1 MLNPDPGAAAAT
13 ATPAPALTNHDTP
26 FDADRVRTRSA
37 ALAAELSG
45 IEWITDG
52 RVERLSQDFYWFSP
66 VLKRQL
72 QHLRADAV
80 ARPRTEAE
88 VVAVVGACARQGVPI
103 TVRGSGTG
111 NYGQCMP
118 LHGGVILDLSAYN
131 QLLWARPGVARAQAG
146 IRMMD
151 LDKQTQ
157 AGVAGPDGRATP
169 WELRCVPSTF
179 RSATLGGLYGGGFG
193 GVGSINFGPL
203 ASTGNVLGVR
213 ALSIEPEPQAIEL
226 RAPEALL
233 LHHVYGTNG
242 IVLELEVGLAPAHD
256 WLEAIVC
263 FEGADDAAGFDAA
276 LGFADAL
283 AAAPGIVK
291 KSVTLLAAPIPD
303 LLLQAVPWMKGTMTP
318 GSHAVFVLVAE
329 FAEPGF
335 AQLVAEHGGTVTLRK
350 TAAEVKASNRTL
362 VEYTWNH
369 TTLHAMKVDKGLTYI
384 QSGFAAGAHLAQA
397 KALRRQLGDEV
408 LVHLE
413 FIRTK
418 EGAMTCS
425 GLQLVR
431 YSSDDRLDAI
441 MQAHRD
447 AGVYI
452 ANPHVWRVED
462 GKQGQVNP
470 DIVSTKLRLD
480 PAGLLNPG
488 KLKGWAQREQIMA
501 DAAAGRLQLPGLATL
516 PRF

>member
-1 MLNPDPGAAAAT
+1 MSFDPAT
-13 ATPAPALTNHDTP
+13 
-26 FDADRVRTRSA
+26 VRERSA
-37 ALAAELSG
+37 ALVQALPG

-66 VLKRQL
+66 VLRRQL
-72 QHLRADAV
+72 GALRADAV
-80 ARPRTEAE
+80 ARPTTEDEIRA
-88 VVAVVGACARQGVPI
+88 VVAGCARAGVPI
-103 TVRGSGTG
+103 TPRGSGTG

-118 LHGGVILDLSAYN
+118 LHGGVVLDLTAYGT
-131 QLLWARPGVARAQAG
+131 LLWARPGVARAQAG
-146 IRMMD
+146 IRMMEMD
-151 LDKQTQ
+151 RATQ
-157 AGVAGPDGRATP
+157 AQG

-193 GVGSINFGPL
+193 GVGSINYGPL
-203 ASTGNVLGVR
+203 ASTGNVLGVK
-213 ALSIEPEPQAIEL
+213 AMTVEPEPKVVEL

-242 IVLELEVGLAPAHD
+242 LVLELEVALAPAHP

-263 FEGADDAAGFDAA
+263 FETFDAA
-276 LGFADAL
+276 IEFGDAL
-283 AAAPGIVK
+283 ASAPGIVK

-303 LLLQAVPWMKGTMTP
+303 LLLQAVPALAGCMSP
-318 GSHAVFVLVAE
+318 GAHAVFVLVAE
-329 FAEPGF
+329 FAEAGCL
-335 AQLVAEHGGTVTLRK
+335 QLVRAFGGRVSFRRS
-350 TAAEVKASNRTL
+350 AAEAKLGNRTI

-369 TTLHAMKVDKGLTYI
+369 TTLHAMKVDRGLTYI
-384 QSGFAAGAHLAQA
+384 QSGFQPGRHVQQA
-397 KALRRQLGDEV
+397 KTLRQRLGDEV

-418 EGAMTCS
+418 EGAMNCS

-431 YSSDDRLDAI
+431 YSTDQRLDEI
-441 MQAHRD
+441 MQIHREH
-447 AGVYI
+447 GVYI
-452 ANPHVWRVED
+452 ANPHVWAVED

-470 DIVSTKLRLD
+470 DVVAAKLRFD

-488 KLKGWAQREQIMA
+488 KLRGWEEREQILA
-501 DAAAGRLQLPGLATL
+501 DSAAGRVSLATL

>member
-1 MLNPDPGAAAAT
+1 M
-13 ATPAPALTNHDTP
+13 
-26 FDADRVRTRSA
+26 FDRTRTQQATA
-37 ALAAELSG
+37 ALATELPG
-45 IEWITDG
+45 LEWITDS

-72 QHLRADAV
+72 AELRADAV
-80 ARPRTEAE
+80 VRPRTEDEIRAA
-88 VVAVVGACARQGVPI
+88 VAGCARAGIPI

-131 QLLWARPGVARAQAG
+131 RLLWAKPGVARAQAG
-146 IRMMD
+146 IRMMEMD
-151 LDKQTQ
+151 RQLQQ
-157 AGVAGPDGRATP
+157 GVAGPDGRPGGA

-193 GVGSINFGPL
+193 GVGSINYGPL
-203 ASTGNVLGVR
+203 ASTGNVLGVK
-213 ALSIEPEPQAIEL
+213 AMTVEPEPKTVEL

-242 IVLELEVGLAPAHD
+242 LVLELEVALAPAHP

-263 FEGADDAAGFDAA
+263 FDGFDEAI
-276 LGFADAL
+276 GFADAL
-283 AAAPGIVK
+283 ASAPGIVK

-303 LLLQAVPWMKGTMTP
+303 LLMAATPLMAGSMNP

-329 FAEPGF
+329 FAEP
-335 AQLVAEHGGTVTLRK
+335 ALQQLVAEFGGGVTLRK
-350 TAAEVKASNRTL
+350 TAEEVTRSNRTI

-369 TTLHAMKVDKGLTYI
+369 TTLHAMKVDKSLTYI
-384 QSGFAAGAHLAQA
+384 QSGYDAGRHVAQA
-397 KALRRQLGDEV
+397 KALRERLGDEV

-418 EGAMTCS
+418 EGAMNCS

-431 YSSDDRLDAI
+431 YRDDERLDEI
-441 MQAHRD
+441 MRIHRD
-447 AGVYI
+447 HGVFI
-452 ANPHVWRVED
+452 ANPHVYIVED

-470 DIVSTKLRLD
+470 DVVATKIRFD

-488 KLKGWAQREQIMA
+488 KLRGWEVREQIMA
-501 DAAAGRLQLPGLATL
+501 DAAAGRVSLATL

>member
-1 MLNPDPGAAAAT
+1 MSFDRQQTQAQSARLAVELN
-13 ATPAPALTNHDTP
+13 
-26 FDADRVRTRSA
+26 S
-37 ALAAELSG
+37 
-45 IEWITDG
+45 IEWITDA

-66 VLKRQL
+66 VLKREL
-72 QHLRADAV
+72 EGLRADAV
-80 ARPRTEAE
+80 ARPKAE
-88 VVAVVGACARQGVPI
+88 DEIRAVVAACAQNGVPI

-131 QLLWARPGVARAQAG
+131 QLLWCKSGVARAQAG
-146 IRMMD
+146 IRMME
-151 LDKQTQ
+151 LDKQTAPQ
-157 AGVAGPDGRATP
+157 AY
-169 WELRCVPSTF
+169 ELRCVPSTY

-193 GVGSINFGPL
+193 GVGSINYGPL

-213 ALSIEPEPQAIEL
+213 AMSIEPAPKVIEL

-242 IVLELEVGLAPAHD
+242 LVLELEVALAPAHP
-256 WLEAIVC
+256 WLEAMAC
-263 FEGADDAAGFDAA
+263 FDSFDAA
-276 LGFADAL
+276 IECGDAL
-283 AAAPGIVK
+283 ASAPGITK
-291 KSVTLLAAPIPD
+291 KSITLFAAPIPD
-303 LLLQAVPWMKGTMTP
+303 LLMQATPLLKGAMPANT
-318 GSHAVFVLVAE
+318 HALFVLVAE
-329 FAEPGF
+329 SNEA
-335 AQLVAEHGGTVTLRK
+335 ALQQVVAEFGGSISYRK
-350 TAAEVKASNRTL
+350 TAEEVKKSNRTI

-369 TTLHAMKVDKGLTYI
+369 TTLHAMKVDKNLTYI
-384 QSGFAAGAHLAQA
+384 QSGFAAGQHVQQA
-397 KALRRQLGDEV
+397 KALRQLLGDEV
-408 LVHLE
+408 LTHLE

-431 YSSDDRLDAI
+431 YVSDDRLNQV
-441 MQAHRD
+441 MQIHRD
-447 AGVYI
+447 HGVYI

-470 DIVSTKLRLD
+470 DVVATKMRFD

-488 KLKGWAQREQIMA
+488 KLRGWDQREAIMA
-501 DAAAGRLQLPGLATL
+501 DVAAGKVSLATL

>member
-1 MLNPDPGAAAAT
+1 MSDHYDSAT
-13 ATPAPALTNHDTP
+13 VARSTAEIAQRLPAL
-26 FDADRVRTRSA
+26 
-37 ALAAELSG
+37 
-45 IEWITDG
+45 EWITDN

-66 VLKRQL
+66 ILKRQL
-72 QHLRADAV
+72 EGLRADAV
-80 ARPRTEAE
+80 VRPNTEEEIRA
-88 VVAVVGACARQGVPI
+88 VVAACATQRVPI

-118 LHGGVILDLSAYN
+118 LHGGVILDLSAYK
-131 QLLWARPGVARAQAG
+131 QLLWVKPGVGRAQAG
-146 IRMMD
+146 IRMMEMD
-151 LDKQTQ
+151 RLTQ
-157 AGVAGPDGRATP
+157 PQG

-193 GVGSINFGPL
+193 GVGSINYGPL
-203 ASTGNVLGVR
+203 ASTGNVLGIR
-213 ALSIEPEPQAIEL
+213 AMSIEPEPKLVEL

-242 IVLELEVGLAPAHD
+242 LVLELEVGLAPAHP

-263 FEGADDAAGFDAA
+263 FDSFDSA
-276 LGFADAL
+276 LEFGDAL
-283 AAAPGIVK
+283 ASSPGIVK

-303 LLLQAVPWMKGTMTP
+303 LLLQAVPPLAGTMTA

-329 FAEPGF
+329 FSEAGLQQTV
-335 AQLVAEHGGTVTLRK
+335 AQFGGTVTYRK
-350 TAAEVKASNRTL
+350 GAAEVAASNRTI

-384 QSGFAAGAHLAQA
+384 QSGFQAGQHVAQA
-397 KALRRQLGDEV
+397 KAMRQLLGDEV

-418 EGAMTCS
+418 EGAMNCS
-425 GLQLVR
+425 GLQLIR
-431 YSSDDRLDAI
+431 YSTDERLNQI
-441 MQAHRD
+441 MQIHRD
-447 AGVYI
+447 HGVYI
-452 ANPHVWRVED
+452 ANPHVYIVED

-470 DIVSTKLRLD
+470 DVVATKIRFD
-480 PAGLLNPG
+480 PLGLLNPG
-488 KLKGWAQREQIMA
+488 KLRGWEQRDQIMA
-501 DAAAGRLQLPGLATL
+501 DAASGKVSLTTL

>member
-1 MLNPDPGAAAAT
+1 MTSAGFDATHVKAAT
-13 ATPAPALTNHDTP
+13 AAM
-26 FDADRVRTRSA
+26 VA
-37 ALAAELSG
+37 AHGA
-45 IEWITDG
+45 IEWITDS

-72 QHLRADAV
+72 EGLRADAV
-80 ARPRTEAE
+80 ARPKTEDQIRT
-88 VVAVVGACARQGVPI
+88 VVAACARAGVPI

-131 QLLWARPGVARAQAG
+131 QLLWQRAGVARAQAG

-151 LDKQTQ
+151 MDRQTQ
-157 AGVAGPDGRATP
+157 SQGF
-169 WELRCVPSTF
+169 ELRCVPSTY

-193 GVGSINFGPL
+193 GVGSINHGPL

-213 ALSIEPEPQAIEL
+213 AMSVEPEPLTAEL
-226 RAPEALL
+226 RAPDALL

-242 IVLELEVGLAPAHD
+242 IVLELEVALAPAHP

-263 FEGADDAAGFDAA
+263 FEGFDAA
-276 LGFADAL
+276 IEFADTL
-283 AAAPGIVK
+283 ASSPGLVK

-303 LLLQAVPWMKGTMTP
+303 LLLAATPLLKQTMTP

-329 FAEPGF
+329 FAEAGVM
-335 AQLVAEHGGTVTLRK
+335 QLVATFGGTVTLRK
-350 TAAEVKASNRTL
+350 TAEDNRKSNRTI

-369 TTLHAMKVDKGLTYI
+369 TTLHAMKVDKSLTYI
-384 QSGFAAGAHLAQA
+384 QSGFRAGDHVAQA
-397 KALRRQLGDEV
+397 KALRQLLGDEV
-408 LVHLE
+408 LMHLE

-418 EGAMTCS
+418 EGAMNCS

-431 YSSDDRLDAI
+431 FSGEARLNHI
-441 MQAHRD
+441 MQMHREH
-447 AGVYI
+447 GVYI
-452 ANPHVWRVED
+452 ANPHVYIVED
-462 GKQGQVNP
+462 GKQGQVN
-470 DIVSTKLRLD
+470 DEVVAMKKRFD

-488 KLKGWAQREQIMA
+488 KLRGWDELVKKDR
-501 DAAAGRLQLPGLATL
+501 P
-516 PRF
+516 

>member
-1 MLNPDPGAAAAT
+1 MTTNT
-13 ATPAPALTNHDTP
+13 ATNFDPITVRDRSVALTQ
-26 FDADRVRTRSA
+26 S
-37 ALAAELSG
+37 LAG

-66 VLKRQL
+66 ILKREL
-72 QHLRADAV
+72 EGLRADAV
-80 ARPRTEAE
+80 ARPKTEDEIRA
-88 VVAVVGACARQGVPI
+88 VVAACAKGGVPI

-131 QLLWARPGVARAQAG
+131 KLVWQKPGVARAQAG
-146 IRMMD
+146 IRMMEM
-151 LDKQTQ
+151 DKALQQ
-157 AGVAGPDGRATP
+157 SAEGPDGRRGLG

-193 GVGSINFGPL
+193 GVGSINHGPL
-203 ASTGNVLGVR
+203 ASTGNVLGVK
-213 ALSIEPEPQAIEL
+213 AMTIEPEPKTVEL

-242 IVLELEVGLAPAHD
+242 LVLELEVGLAPAFP
-256 WLEAIVC
+256 WLEAIVS
-263 FEGADDAAGFDAA
+263 FESFDAA
-276 LGFADAL
+276 LEFGDAL
-283 AAAPGIVK
+283 ASAPGIVK

-303 LLLQAVPWMKGTMTP
+303 LLLQAVPLLAGSMAP
-318 GSHAVFVLVAE
+318 GGHAVFVLVAE
-329 FAEPGF
+329 FSEQPLL
-335 AQLVAEHGGTVTLRK
+335 QLVQEFGGHVTYRK
-350 TAAEVKASNRTL
+350 TADEVKKSNRTI

-384 QSGFAAGAHLAQA
+384 QSGFQAGRHVAQA
-397 KALRRQLGDEV
+397 KAMRQLLADEV

-418 EGAMTCS
+418 EGAMNCS

-431 YSSDDRLDAI
+431 YQSDERLNEI
-441 MQAHRD
+441 MQIHQEQ
-447 AGVYI
+447 GVYI
-452 ANPHVWRVED
+452 ANPHVYRVED

-470 DIVSTKLRLD
+470 DVVATKMRFD
-480 PAGLLNPG
+480 PMGLLNPG
-488 KLKGWAQREQIMA
+488 KLRGWEQREQIMA
-501 DAAAGRLQLPGLATL
+501 DAAAGRVSLATL

>member
-1 MLNPDPGAAAAT
+1 MNFEPAAVARGTADIAA
-13 ATPAPALTNHDTP
+13 
-26 FDADRVRTRSA
+26 R
-37 ALAAELSG
+37 LSG
-45 IEWITDG
+45 LEWITDN

-66 VLKRQL
+66 ILKRQL
-72 QHLRADAV
+72 EGLRADAV
-80 ARPRTEAE
+80 VRPKTEDEIRA
-88 VVAVVGACARQGVPI
+88 VVAACAQAGVPI

-118 LHGGVILDLSAYN
+118 LHGGVILDLSAYK
-131 QLLWARPGVARAQAG
+131 QLLWMKPGVGRAQAG
-146 IRMMD
+146 IRMMEMD
-151 LDKQTQ
+151 RQMRDQ
-157 AGVAGPDGRATP
+157 G

-193 GVGSINFGPL
+193 GVGSINYGPL
-203 ASTGNVLGVR
+203 ASTGNVLGIR
-213 ALSIEPEPQAIEL
+213 AMSIEPEPKVVEL

-242 IVLELEVGLAPAHD
+242 LVLELEVGLGPAHP

-263 FEGADDAAGFDAA
+263 FDSYDAA
-276 LGFADAL
+276 LEFGDAL
-283 AAAPGIVK
+283 ASSPGLVK

-303 LLLQAVPWMKGTMTP
+303 LLLQAVPPLAGTMTP

-329 FAEPGF
+329 FSEPGF
-335 AQLVAEHGGTVTLRK
+335 LQTVAQFGGNITYRK
-350 TAAEVKASNRTL
+350 TAAEVQASNRTI

-384 QSGFAAGAHLAQA
+384 QSGFQAGQHVAQA
-397 KALRRQLGDEV
+397 KAMRQLLGDEV

-418 EGAMTCS
+418 EGAMNCS

-431 YSSDDRLDAI
+431 YSTDERLNQI
-441 MQAHRD
+441 MQLHRD
-447 AGVYI
+447 HGVYI
-452 ANPHVWRVED
+452 ANPHVYMVED

-470 DIVSTKLRLD
+470 DVVATKMRFD

-488 KLKGWAQREQIMA
+488 KLRGWAQRDQIMA
-501 DAAAGRLQLPGLATL
+501 DAASGKVSLTTL

>member
-1 MLNPDPGAAAAT
+1 MFDPAT
-13 ATPAPALTNHDTP
+13 VARQT
-26 FDADRVRTRSA
+26 
-37 ALAAELSG
+37 AELARRLNA
-45 IEWITDG
+45 IEWITDS

-72 QHLRADAV
+72 SELRAHAV
-80 ARPRTEAE
+80 ARPKTEEEIRA
-88 VVAVVGACARQGVPI
+88 VVAGCASARIPI
-103 TVRGSGTG
+103 TARGSGTG

-131 QLLWARPGVARAQAG
+131 KLLWAKGGVGRAQAG
-146 IRMMD
+146 IRMMEMD
-151 LDKQTQ
+151 RQTQ
-157 AGVAGPDGRATP
+157 QVGPVDSAESGLGREP
-169 WELRCVPSTF
+169 GLGWELRCVPSTY

-193 GVGSINFGPL
+193 GVGSINYGPL

-213 ALSIEPEPQAIEL
+213 AMTIEPEPKAVEL

-242 IVLELEVGLAPAHD
+242 LVLELEVALAPAFA

-263 FEGADDAAGFDAA
+263 FDGFDAA
-276 LGFADAL
+276 IEFSDAL
-283 AAAPGIVK
+283 ASAPGITK

-303 LLLQAVPWMKGTMTP
+303 LLLAAVPLLAGSMVAA
-318 GSHAVFVLVAE
+318 SHAVFVLVAE
-329 FAEPGF
+329 FAEAPF
-335 AQLVAEHGGTVTLRK
+335 QQLVREFRGDASYRK
-350 TAAEVKASNRTL
+350 SAAEVRKSNRTI

-369 TTLHAMKVDKGLTYI
+369 TTLHAMKADKSLTYI
-384 QSGFAAGAHLAQA
+384 QSGFPAGPHVRQA
-397 KALRRQLGDEV
+397 KDLRRLLGDEMHT
-408 LVHLE
+408 HLE

-431 YSSDDRLDAI
+431 YSSDARLNEV
-441 MQAHRD
+441 MQIHRD
-447 AGVYI
+447 HGVYI
-452 ANPHVWRVED
+452 ANPHVYIVED

-470 DIVSTKLRLD
+470 DVVATKMRFD
-480 PAGLLNPG
+480 PQGLLNPG
-488 KLKGWAQREQIMA
+488 KLRGWEVRESIMA
-501 DAAAGRLQLPGLATL
+501 DVAAGKVSLATL

>member
-1 MLNPDPGAAAAT
+1 MSQPAFDPAFDPAAVAAAT
-13 ATPAPALTNHDTP
+13 QGIVAQLGAL
-26 FDADRVRTRSA
+26 
-37 ALAAELSG
+37 
-45 IEWITDG
+45 EWITDG

-72 QHLRADAV
+72 EHLRAHAV
-80 ARPRTEAE
+80 ARPKTEDEVRA
-88 VVAVVGACARQGVPI
+88 VVAACARQRVPI

-131 QLLWARPGVARAQAG
+131 RLLWCEGGVGRAQAG
-146 IRMMD
+146 IRMMEMD
-151 LDKQTQ
+151 RQTQ
-157 AGVAGPDGRATP
+157 PAGY
-169 WELRCVPSTF
+169 ELRCVPSTF

-213 ALSIEPEPQAIEL
+213 AMSIEPEPKVVEL

-242 IVLELEVGLAPAHD
+242 LVLELEVALAPAQP
-256 WLEAIVC
+256 WLEAIVG
-263 FEGADDAAGFDAA
+263 FDRFDAA
-276 LGFADAL
+276 IEFADAL
-283 AAAPGIVK
+283 AHAPGIAK

-303 LLLQAVPWMKGTMTP
+303 LLLAATPLLKGTMEP
-318 GSHAVFVLVAE
+318 GMHAVFVLVAE
-329 FAEPGF
+329 SGEGGLR
-335 AQLVAEHGGTVTLRK
+335 QLMASFGGRITHRK
-350 TAAEVKASNRTL
+350 TAAEVKSSHRPI

-369 TTLHAMKVDKGLTYI
+369 TTLHAMKADKSLTYI
-384 QSGFAAGAHLAQA
+384 QSGFEAGRHVAQA
-397 KALRRQLGDEV
+397 KALRSQLGDEV
-408 LVHLE
+408 LTHLE

-431 YSSDDRLDAI
+431 YRSDERLDEI
-441 MQAHRD
+441 MQIHREH
-447 AGVYI
+447 GVYI
-452 ANPHVWRVED
+452 ANPHVYIVED

-470 DIVSTKLRLD
+470 DVVATKARFD
-480 PAGLLNPG
+480 PLGLLNPG
-488 KLKGWAQREQIMA
+488 KLRGWAQREQILA
-501 DAAAGRLQLPGLATL
+501 DAAAGRVMLSTL
-516 PRF
+516 PSF